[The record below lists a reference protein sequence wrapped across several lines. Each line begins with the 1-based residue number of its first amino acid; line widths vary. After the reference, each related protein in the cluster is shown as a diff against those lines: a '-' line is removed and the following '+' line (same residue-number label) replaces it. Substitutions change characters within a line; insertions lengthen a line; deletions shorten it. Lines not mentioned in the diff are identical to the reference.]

1 MAQELLELATA
12 LEKKH
17 PESIDAL
24 DIAFKLRILAIREQL
39 KSVD

>member
-24 DIAFKLRILAIREQL
+24 DIAFQLRLMAIRIQFKE
-39 KSVD
+39 VT